1 MRYLSSAIAITFGF
15 VAAMSLGGTTTDVSP
30 EEASETEENEWSYSL
45 AITTYLAQHARDYA
59 NPVLSADRGWL
70 HLETRYNYEA
80 LKTGSIWLG
89 YNFSFGEKLAFEL
102 TPMLGGVFGDVTGVA
117 PGYTVSVSYEAI
129 ELFTQGE
136 YFVDAGNRAGN
147 FFYNWTEL
155 SYAVTSWCRIGFA
168 LDRTKALGSDF
179 EIRRGPLVGFK
190 YKQID
195 FTTYWLSPGEKEGT
209 FVFAVAMHF

>member
-1 MRYLSSAIAITFGF
+1 MRSLGPAIAITFGF
-15 VAAMSLGGTTTDVSP
+15 CRRNSLGGTAIDVSS
-30 EEASETEENEWSYSL
+30 EETSVTEDNQWSYSL

-80 LKTGSIWLG
+80 IKTGSIWFG
-89 YNFSFGEKLAFEL
+89 YNFSFGEKLEFEL

-117 PGYTVSVSYEAI
+117 PGYTVSVSYEAL

-136 YFVDAGNRAGN
+136 DFVDAGNRASN

-179 EIRRGPLVGFK
+179 EIRGGPL
-190 YKQID
+190 
-195 FTTYWLSPGEKEGT
+195 
-209 FVFAVAMHF
+209 

>member
-1 MRYLSSAIAITFGF
+1 MRYLSPAIAITFGF
-15 VAAMSLGGTTTDVSP
+15 IAAMSLGGTATDVSQ
-30 EEASETEENEWSYSL
+30 EETGETKDNEWSYSL

-80 LKTGSIWLG
+80 IKTGSIWFG

-117 PGYTVSVSYEAI
+117 PGYTVSVSYEAL

-136 YFVDAGNRAGN
+136 VLRRCRESSRE
-147 FFYNWTEL
+147 FFL
-155 SYAVTSWCRIGFA
+155 
-168 LDRTKALGSDF
+168 
-179 EIRRGPLVGFK
+179 
-190 YKQID
+190 
-195 FTTYWLSPGEKEGT
+195 
-209 FVFAVAMHF
+209 